1 MEFVGYYSWNA
12 LVSIERLEEFVL
24 LSQSIM
30 TRSILLH
37 RKSLDPLLPWD
48 LQQQSPNRCFRML
61 SSAGFLCF
69 YTQLPPVLRSSC
81 LIWFKLIVLD
91 IVQVVNIRYC
101 LPPDVVNEGAK
112 WRHLTSCLW
121 AERSCDEIMLWV
133 LTLSRSGCCTLI
145 NCGRQERLG
154 TQNVKKINSSRLSI
168 DIIQNLDC
176 WAFRSAMTD
185 IVELE
190 LHPLGFRL

>member
-1 MEFVGYYSWNA
+1 
-12 LVSIERLEEFVL
+12 
-24 LSQSIM
+24 M

-37 RKSLDPLLPWD
+37 RKSLDPLLPSD
-48 LQQQSPNRCFRML
+48 LQQQFQNRSFRL
-61 SSAGFLCF
+61 LPGVFFLWFC
-69 YTQLPPVLRSSC
+69 TQLPPVLRSSC

-112 WRHLTSCLW
+112 RRHPTSCLW
-121 AERSCDEIMLWV
+121 AEKSCDDIVHWV

-145 NCGRQERLG
+145 NCGRQKRLG

-176 WAFRSAMTD
+176 WAFRSTMTLSSSCTCWD
-185 IVELE
+185 VCDDRHRKKKL
-190 LHPLGFRL
+190 LPNKFYNF